1 MATILYVQQIKL
13 PDEVRAEKICRSLVK
28 AGHRV
33 IVLSRWFE
41 GMSEREEYQGY
52 TVLRAG
58 YNQPSGKFTPL
69 PFNPFWRNTVRA
81 AVKEFQPDCIIV
93 REMILSD
100 AAASVARSKD
110 IPLLIDMAE
119 HYPAAMR
126 GWKKYQKSMSGRFIT
141 NTLRLPDIIEK
152 NCVSAANGIIV
163 VCAEQIT
170 RLQEQ
175 YGYPYEHIAIVH
187 NTPELEQFRNI
198 GKDTHESIVFAHH
211 GYLQLQRNL
220 DVFILGFALALREYP
235 QIALHFAGEGET
247 LNDLEDIVRQKHL
260 ENSVRFTGEYRLTEL
275 ASLYSTSD
283 IGIIPYMPDDFHNH
297 TLQNK
302 LFDYMACGKPVLVS
316 EAKPLARIME
326 ETGAGIS
333 WDCSTPES
341 VCMGIATLLSS
352 DTATMS
358 RNGIRWAQNKYNW
371 RKDEQVLL
379 DFVGEYC

>member
-13 PDEVRAEKICRSLVK
+13 PDEVRAEKICRSMVK

-69 PFNPFWRNTVRA
+69 PFNPFWRNAVRA

-100 AAASVARSKD
+100 AAASAARWKD

-141 NTLRLPDIIEK
+141 TTLRLPDIIEK
-152 NCVSAANGIIV
+152 SCVNAANGVIV

-175 YGYPYEHIAIVH
+175 YGYPYEQMAIVH

-198 GKDTHESIVFAHH
+198 GKGTHESIVFAHH

-220 DVFILGFALALREYP
+220 DIFILGFALALREHP

-247 LNDLEDIVRQKHL
+247 LDDLKDIVRQKHL
-260 ENSVRFTGEYRLTEL
+260 GNSVRFTGEYRLTEL

-283 IGIIPYMPDDFHNH
+283 IGIIPYRPDDFHNH

-316 EAKPLARIME
+316 KAKPLARIME

-341 VCMGIATLLSS
+341 VCKGIMTLLSS
-352 DTATMS
+352 DITAMS
-358 RNGIRWAQNKYNW
+358 RNGIHWANSKYNW
-371 RKDEQVLL
+371 HTDEQVLL
-379 DFVGEYC
+379 NFVGKYC